1 MFESQT
7 LSGERFEGKSTMA
20 GKLIV
25 FEGVDGIGKSALSK
39 EVTRRL
45 VNTDVAIASLAFPGN
60 DPGTLGSLI
69 YQIHHDPESFRVS
82 AISAL
87 ALQTLH
93 VAAHLDAIE
102 TKIIPLI
109 DAGTWIILDR
119 YWWSTWVYGI
129 ERRIDPVYLQ
139 PVIEAE
145 LARWG
150 PLKPDLIFMVDRSEA
165 VRAEHD
171 AETFLRLRMAYKEL
185 AERERECYRVV
196 SINNENFEQS
206 TEVIWMHLSSL
217 LFN

>member
-1 MFESQT
+1 M
-7 LSGERFEGKSTMA
+7 LERNTMT

-25 FEGVDGIGKSALSK
+25 FEGVDGIGKSSLSK

-45 VNTDVAIASLAFPGN
+45 TDSNVAFVSLAFPGN

-69 YQIHHDPESFRVS
+69 YQVHHDPGSLGLSTVS
-82 AISAL
+82 AL
-87 ALQTLH
+87 GLQALH

-102 TKIIPLI
+102 RKILSLL

-129 ERRIDPVYLQ
+129 ERGIDPAYLQ

-150 PLKPDLIFMVDRSEA
+150 AVKPDRVFMVDRSEA

-171 AETFLRLRMAYKEL
+171 ADTFLRLRTGYKEL
-185 AERERECYRVV
+185 AEREKEHYKIVL
-196 SINNENFEQS
+196 IDNENFVQS
-206 TEVIWMHLSSL
+206 ADTIWTHLQSL
-217 LFN
+217 LFNEDNL

>member
-1 MFESQT
+1 
-7 LSGERFEGKSTMA
+7 MA

-25 FEGVDGIGKSALSK
+25 FEGVDGIGKSSLSK

-45 VNTDVAIASLAFPGN
+45 IDSNVRFESLAFPGN

-69 YQIHHDPESFRVS
+69 YQIHHDPGSLGLSIV
-82 AISAL
+82 SAL

-93 VAAHLDAIE
+93 IAAHLDAIE
-102 TKIIPLI
+102 RKILPLLE
-109 DAGTWIILDR
+109 AGTWIILDR

-129 ERRIDPVYLQ
+129 ERGIGAAYLQ

-150 PLKPDLIFMVDRSEA
+150 AVKPDLVFMVDRSEA

-171 AETFLRLRMAYKEL
+171 ADTFLRLRTGYKEL
-185 AERERECYRVV
+185 AEREKERYKVV
-196 SINNENFEQS
+196 SIDNEDFAQS
-206 TEVIWMHLSSL
+206 GKVIWTHLQSL
-217 LFN
+217 LFTENKLHKERR

>member
-1 MFESQT
+1 
-7 LSGERFEGKSTMA
+7 MA

-25 FEGVDGIGKSALSK
+25 FEGVDGIGKSSLSK

-45 VNTDVAIASLAFPGN
+45 IDSNVPFESLAFPGN

-69 YQIHHDPESFRVS
+69 YQIHHDPGSLGLSIV
-82 AISAL
+82 SAL

-102 TKIIPLI
+102 RKILPLLE
-109 DAGTWIILDR
+109 AGTWIILDR

-129 ERRIDPVYLQ
+129 ERGISPAYLQ

-150 PLKPDLIFMVDRSEA
+150 VVKPDLVFIVDRSEA

-171 AETFLRLRMAYKEL
+171 ANTFLRLRTGYKEL
-185 AERERECYRVV
+185 AEREKERYKVV
-196 SINNENFEQS
+196 SIDNEDFAQS
-206 TEVIWMHLSSL
+206 GKVIWTHLQSL
-217 LFN
+217 LFTENKLQKERR